1 MSPVHDYII
10 ANQGGSSFR
19 SDLNEALAAI
29 VSQNS
34 SATEPPVTYAYQ
46 YWIDTGATPELIK
59 QRNSLNDDWIVL
71 GEVDGQTL
79 ANDGTETKPSIS
91 FASDIN
97 TGIYRPAA
105 DQVAIAVGGAEK
117 VRINSTGLGVGA
129 DPTKDLQIS
138 STSPELL
145 VEATAASTSGQIDF
159 VGQDASGNAFST
171 ARIISTFEG
180 AIELHG
186 DPDDSSFA
194 AVSSIRFFSNGVER
208 GRFNGSQF
216 VVGTTAQDPGNGN
229 VDVGSYLGTNRV
241 GASRNGGV
249 CGHFN
254 RNNSNGNTV
263 NFRKDGNSVGTIS
276 VTGSSTSY
284 NTSSDYRLK
293 ENVVPLTGSIDRVK
307 ALKPSRFNFIA
318 EPDVT
323 VDGFLAHEAQ
333 SIVPE
338 CVEGEKDA
346 IDEDGN
352 PEYQGIDQS
361 KLVPL
366 LTGALQEALAKIEA
380 LEARLDAAGL

>member
-59 QRNSLNDDWIVL
+59 QRNTLNDDWIVL
-71 GEVDGQTL
+71 GEVNGQTL
-79 ANDGTETKPSIS
+79 AADGTETKPGIS
-91 FASDIN
+91 FASDVN
-97 TGIYRPAA
+97 TGFYRPAA
-105 DQVAIAVGGAEK
+105 DQIGIAVGGAEK
-117 VRINSTGLGVGA
+117 VRVNSTGLGVGA
-129 DPTKDLQIS
+129 DPTVDLQLTS
-138 STSPELL
+138 GYSQLLLESTN
-145 VEATAASTSGQIDF
+145 TSTSGQIDF
-159 VGQDASGNAFST
+159 TGQDSSGNAFPT
-171 ARIISTFEG
+171 AQINSTFEG
-180 AIELHG
+180 AIEIHANPNG
-186 DPDDSSFA
+186 SAFATSSS
-194 AVSSIRFFSNGVER
+194 VRFFSGGNER
-208 GRFNGSQF
+208 GRFNGSQL
-216 VVGTTAQDPGNGN
+216 VVGTTTQDPGINN
-229 VDVGSYLGTNRV
+229 TDVGSFLGSNRV

-249 CGHFN
+249 SGHFN
-254 RNNSNGNTV
+254 RNNSNGNVV
-263 NFRKDGNSVGTIS
+263 NFRKDGTSVGTIS
-276 VTGSSTSY
+276 VTGSATSY

-293 ENVVPLTGSIDRVK
+293 ENVVPMTGAIDRIK

-346 IDEDGN
+346 VDEDGN

-361 KLVPL
+361 KLVPV
-366 LTGALQEALAKIEA
+366 LTGALQEALTKLEA